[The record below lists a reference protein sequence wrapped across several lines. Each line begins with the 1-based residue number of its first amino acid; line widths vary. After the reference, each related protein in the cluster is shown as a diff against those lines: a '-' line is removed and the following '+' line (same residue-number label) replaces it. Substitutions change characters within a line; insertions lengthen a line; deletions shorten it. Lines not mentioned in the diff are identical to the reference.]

1 MENEQDTGL
10 TQNEKFAAKLLE
22 IKPEV
27 TTEDRRIAKE
37 ETGLTPE
44 TISRYLNGTVND
56 ADTAAGLL
64 MIFRRRIQ
72 DREKLIEEPKEQTA

>member
-10 TQNEKFAAKLLE
+10 TQTERFAAKLLE
-22 IKPEV
+22 IKPEI

-64 MIFRRRIQ
+64 LIFRKRIA
-72 DREKLIEEPKEQTA
+72 DREKVISE